1 MKRHPFRT
9 VFRRILTTAVVLS
22 VLSAPGLQVARAA
35 ETYLAAGEAPA
46 APRKWKKRWV
56 ASWLAVVAV
65 NALDIHSSRGHGE
78 ANPLLRDRSGRFSV
92 GKASLFKLAIGGGFF
107 ASQALVMRASP
118 GKDYYRPFTI
128 ANTVAAG
135 GLAGVV
141 VHNYSLPAPK
151 PRPVV
156 PAP

>member
-1 MKRHPFRT
+1 MKQRSFRISL
-9 VFRRILTTAVVLS
+9 RRILTTWTGFLI
-22 VLSAPGLQVARAA
+22 LL
-35 ETYLAAGEAPA
+35 APA
-46 APRKWKKRWV
+46 AQIGRAADTPIDAGDVRTAPRHWKKRWV
-56 ASWLAVVAV
+56 ASWLAVIAV
-65 NALDIHSSRGHGE
+65 NALDLHSSRGHGE
-78 ANPLLRDRSGRFSV
+78 ANPLLRNSSARFSV

-107 ASQALVMRASP
+107 ASQALVMRANP
-118 GKDYYRPFTI
+118 EKDYYRPFTI

-151 PRPVV
+151 PRIAV